1 MRLILGQFDERALAS
16 LRLLK
21 RRKNVLKGENCCRR
35 RNIRMETSGRELINP
50 DRCDTF
56 DMVHMR
62 DRDREEDFQGEGW

>member
-1 MRLILGQFDERALAS
+1 
-16 LRLLK
+16 
-21 RRKNVLKGENCCRR
+21 
-35 RNIRMETSGRELINP
+35 METSGRELINP